1 MEKNILIIDND
12 IYDAKKMEEYLNS
25 MDFETTITKNGQFG
39 LSSIRSKKP
48 ALILLSDR
56 LIDISVE
63 AFLERKSK
71 MLGMEKI
78 PVIVLSRSGNDQALK
93 HFIKKGASDIIT
105 KPVVLERLRKKIFP
119 LLKIPDISSEKHLVS
134 EVFMRDGIIVIEIG
148 GFLVPHEIMSMKYV
162 ILDTARTDQTLTKR
176 FYIIIYSLDQ
186 ENIPQEYF
194 DKLFDFISH
203 FPGLPKTNVKILT
216 SDEKI
221 KKMLKNGDITS
232 EFEIVENYINGLNK
246 LKSLYLSS
254 GGGEILVEFLKPDIL
269 LYKNVYDNQG
279 RLIKKEGKSF
289 NQAELEKLLKM
300 GIKKLYYTR
309 TARVGEDKQI
319 SEDEDV
325 DVVMDAIQVTG
336 VVIPEDLTDLSLELK
351 SNKKLL
357 TNILIVNGSQQELN
371 TLYAFF
377 KEKGFPV
384 EKATNSKEAIEISAK
399 KNLHYILVD
408 LNLDNGN
415 GLNLVRSLKLQRT
428 TKNASFI
435 LTGKNVTGAIVNK
448 AIQLGVRGFLTSP
461 FNPEKLSQ
469 MIK

>member
-1 MEKNILIIDND
+1 MKINILIIDND
-12 IYDAKKMEEYLNS
+12 LYDAKKMEEYLNS
-25 MDFETTITKNGQFG
+25 MDFDTTTTKNGQFG
-39 LSSIRSKKP
+39 LSSMRSKKP
-48 ALILLSDR
+48 TLVLLSDR
-56 LIDISVE
+56 LTDINVE
-63 AFLERKSK
+63 TFLDRKSK
-71 MLGMEKI
+71 MIGMESL
-78 PVIVLSRSGNDQALK
+78 PVIVLSQSGNVQTHK

-105 KPVVLERLRKKIFP
+105 KPVVLERLRKKLLP
-119 LLKIPDISSEKHLVS
+119 LLNIPDVSSEKHLVS
-134 EVFMRDGIIVIEIG
+134 EVFMRDGIIIIEIG
-148 GFLVPHEIMSMKYV
+148 GFLVPHEIMSLKYV

-176 FYIIIYSLDQ
+176 FYIIIYSLEQ
-186 ENIPQEYF
+186 ENIPQMYF

-221 KKMLKNGDITS
+221 KKLLKNGKNTF
-232 EFEIVENYINGLNK
+232 EFEIVENYIEGLNK
-246 LKSLYLSS
+246 LKALYLSG

-269 LYKNVYDNQG
+269 LYKNVYDNKG
-279 RLIKKEGKSF
+279 RLIKEEGKSF
-289 NQAELEKLLKM
+289 NRTELQKLLKM

-336 VVIPEDLTDLSLELK
+336 VVTPEDLTDLSLELK
-351 SNKKLL
+351 SDKKLL
-357 TNILIVNGSQQELN
+357 TNILIVNGSQQEQN

-377 KEKGFPV
+377 KEKGFTV
-384 EKATNSKEAIEISAK
+384 EKATNSKEAIEISAR

-428 TKNASFI
+428 TKNARFI
-435 LTGKNVTGAIVNK
+435 LTGKNVTGDNVNK

-469 MIK
+469 IIK